1 MIRFFNPRKAAQQD
15 AVIAQPPAK
24 DTFIKAIFDAGY
36 YIGLLDEDL
45 SGEDA
50 FAHFCEIGSAR
61 CLSPSPLFDPAWYLQ
76 SKGLP
81 PMSSLEAAELYV
93 RQGVAE
99 NADPHPLFSVSRYRE
114 QSHLTEGENPVLH
127 YLERSGGQHRALS
140 PHTLFD
146 PGFYLRQNPDIAA
159 SGMDPFLHYLRYGWK
174 EGRNPGPYFD
184 VIWYLNHY
192 PQIAAA
198 GIEPLADFIAVGK
211 EAGRRPHHLIDLQ
224 YYLENAPDVAAAG
237 IDPLTHYICFG
248 DKEGRSA
255 HWLFDARFYLTQ
267 SAGIASAGA
276 LAHYAETGSAA
287 GFSPCPA
294 FDPRYY
300 LIHYPDAG
308 PDPLRHYLL
317 SPAGTR
323 RHFHPLIDAAYQK
336 INSENAAA
344 GMDAL
349 SDYVRF
355 RSHFDPADMQRG
367 ATFIPRP
374 ASIPQPVA
382 FPPAH
387 PPQPDSAAPALH
399 TSSAASAPSPA
410 MIWIDMFVQGPV
422 TTGEL
427 HRFTNSLTRGGF
439 GCASIAIADWQA
451 APHELID
458 MGQAEWLL
466 FANPQPLEG
475 DLEWLRGLMT
485 CAGRPDV
492 AFVSVLCDGDDQ
504 VASDGEQTTATVN
517 AAFSVISRA
526 RLQQLGG
533 LSRDYTG
540 INGAVKEASWRATL
554 AGFCNRLIK
563 PPPGI
568 RMVNSYRDTLATAI
582 DAQFFEDA
590 YPLRHKEA
598 PCPPGSMAAAI

>member
-1 MIRFFNPRKAAQQD
+1 MIRFFTPRQAAQQD
-15 AVIAQPPAK
+15 AVITQPPAK

-50 FAHFCEIGSAR
+50 FAHFCEIGSTR

-114 QSHLTEGENPVLH
+114 QSHLPEGENPVLH

-211 EAGRRPHHLIDLQ
+211 EAGRRPHHLIDLE

-237 IDPLTHYICFG
+237 VDPLTHYIHYG

-255 HWLFDARFYLTQ
+255 HWLFNARFYLTR
-267 SAGIASAGA
+267 SGSDASAGA
-276 LAHYAETGSAA
+276 LAHYAENGAA
-287 GFSPCPA
+287 RGLSPCPA
-294 FDPRYY
+294 FDPDYY

-308 PDPLRHYLL
+308 GDPLRHYLL
-317 SPAGTR
+317 SPPGTR

-336 INSENAAA
+336 VNSENAAT

-355 RSHFDPADMQRG
+355 RSHFDPADVQRG

-374 ASIPQPVA
+374 ASIRQPVTV
-382 FPPAH
+382 PSGCPARL
-387 PPQPDSAAPALH
+387 DRDVSVVH
-399 TSSAASAPSPA
+399 TSSAASRPPEA
-410 MIWIDMFVQGPV
+410 MIWVDMFVQGPV
-422 TTGEL
+422 TTEDL
-427 HRFTNSLTRGGF
+427 HNFTTSLTRGGY
-439 GCASIAIADWQA
+439 GCPSIATVDWQA
-451 APHELID
+451 QPHSLID
-458 MGQAEWLL
+458 KGQAEWLL
-466 FANPQPLEG
+466 FANPQSLEG
-475 DLEWLRGLMT
+475 DLVWLRGLIS
-485 CAGRPDV
+485 CADRPDI
-492 AFVSVLCDGDDQ
+492 AFVSLMCDGDDEG
-504 VASDGEQTTATVN
+504 ASDDEQTVATVH
-517 AAFSVISRA
+517 AAFTVISRA

-533 LSRDYTG
+533 FSQAYTG
-540 INGAVKEASWRATL
+540 IDGAVREASWRASL
-554 AGFCNRLIK
+554 AGWRNRLIK
-563 PPPGI
+563 PPPGT
-568 RMVNSYRDTLATAI
+568 RVRNSQRDALAAAI
-582 DAQFFEDA
+582 DTQFFEDT
-590 YPLRHKEA
+590 YPLRHEA
-598 PCPPGSMAAAI
+598 TLCPPGGMAAVV